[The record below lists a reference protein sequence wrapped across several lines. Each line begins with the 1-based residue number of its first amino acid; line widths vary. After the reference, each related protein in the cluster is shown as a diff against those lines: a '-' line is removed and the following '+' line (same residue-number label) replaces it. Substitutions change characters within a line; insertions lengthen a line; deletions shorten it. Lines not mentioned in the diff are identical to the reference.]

1 MLFPIFSSIPKA
13 VLKSTKDLM
22 FFFLDRERCCPTL
35 LQMQSF
41 TNTHGCFD
49 GENFSWS
56 IPSIST
62 FSTWMSVFSPFN
74 STLIYNSLWR
84 GAFFSF
90 ISIPLS
96 KKIEDATNVSILN
109 FISQA
114 PCLFYLTGG
123 TIGNLFEELQN
134 NSRLRQAPRFYPH
147 SYKCRS
153 DHHRP
158 ILQPGLYSKIH
169 QTATENIN
177 GIRNT
182 VHYPEISEWSILI
195 WFSQRIRLSP

>member
-1 MLFPIFSSIPKA
+1 MLFPILSSIPKA

-62 FSTWMSVFSPFN
+62 FSTWMSAFSQFN
-74 STLIYNSLWR
+74 SSLIYNYLWR

-96 KKIEDATNVSILN
+96 KKIEDAAKYLD
-109 FISQA
+109 
-114 PCLFYLTGG
+114 PRLYLTS
-123 TIGNLFEELQN
+123 TLLVLFNWWSVRNQRRSQIMVGQIVVQALLDLVQQNVIDNNRLIASVQNQGKSFVEQIELM
-134 NSRLRQAPRFYPH
+134 A
-147 SYKCRS
+147 
-153 DHHRP
+153 
-158 ILQPGLYSKIH
+158 
-169 QTATENIN
+169 
-177 GIRNT
+177 
-182 VHYPEISEWSILI
+182 
-195 WFSQRIRLSP
+195 LS

>member
-1 MLFPIFSSIPKA
+1 MGFIYILTHLFSFSSSLPFASCQSYYITLISGQAPGNLHPAQIKSTVFPPQVCACGFFMLFPILSSIPKA

-96 KKIEDATNVSILN
+96 IE
-109 FISQA
+109 
-114 PCLFYLTGG
+114 
-123 TIGNLFEELQN
+123 
-134 NSRLRQAPRFYPH
+134 
-147 SYKCRS
+147 
-153 DHHRP
+153 
-158 ILQPGLYSKIH
+158 
-169 QTATENIN
+169 
-177 GIRNT
+177 
-182 VHYPEISEWSILI
+182 
-195 WFSQRIRLSP
+195 